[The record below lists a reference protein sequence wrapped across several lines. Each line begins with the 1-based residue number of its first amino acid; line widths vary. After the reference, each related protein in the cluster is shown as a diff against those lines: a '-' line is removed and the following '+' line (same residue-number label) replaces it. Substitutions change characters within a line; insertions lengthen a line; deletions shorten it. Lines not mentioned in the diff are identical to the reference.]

1 MTVVMLALDETA
13 PSAAAAEAAQRL
25 FGPDATY
32 FAVNVASVP
41 PAWAPSAMVWGG
53 VVPYAPDPAFS
64 MDMQGNQYQ
73 EAEQDAAHE
82 AEQLAKEAGIE
93 AIPVGESGD
102 AVEAIV
108 RAAHDHD
115 ADVIVVGTGDKNWWH
130 RLIEGSVAKDI
141 LRVAN
146 VPVLVVPVHGDGH
159 AADASASA

>member
-13 PSAAAAEAAQRL
+13 PSAAAAAAAQRL

-32 FAVNVASVP
+32 FAVNVAAVP
-41 PAWAPSAMVWGG
+41 PAWAPSALVWGG
-53 VVPYAPDPAFS
+53 VIPYAPDPAFS
-64 MDMQGNQYQ
+64 LDLHAEQYE
-73 EAEQDAAHE
+73 EAEQDAEHE
-82 AEQLAKEAGIE
+82 AQHLADEAGI
-93 AIPVGESGD
+93 AATPIGESGD

-108 RAAHDHD
+108 RAAHEHH

-146 VPVLVVPVHGDGH
+146 IPVLVVPDRG
-159 AADASASA
+159 ADHASA